1 MKVSCDP
8 AYVTKNHH
16 FLILCHEGQLDKKR
30 DTGKR
35 QNVLARNASW
45 PDNPRSAARRAAQ
58 DLVCKINGNY
68 LNQLWQALRFKA
80 IYALSEPAGE
90 EEANTIDL
98 KVLREK
104 NTFALMQYFSW
115 YFEYVIIEKYLQ
127 VTLSM
132 TPDDVVQKILELTS
146 WKASERLTVYKKSLL
161 AISLLIMK
169 IGL

>member
-1 MKVSCDP
+1 MDHFDL
-8 AYVTKNHH
+8 KN
-16 FLILCHEGQLDKKR
+16 F
-30 DTGKR
+30 
-35 QNVLARNASW
+35 SW
-45 PDNPRSAARRAAQ
+45 FYS
-58 DLVCKINGNY
+58 VNGNY
-68 LNQLWQALRFKA
+68 LNLLWQSQRLKA

-132 TPDDVVQKILELTS
+132 TPEDVVQKILELTS
-146 WKASERLTVYKKSLL
+146 WKASERWTVYKKSLL